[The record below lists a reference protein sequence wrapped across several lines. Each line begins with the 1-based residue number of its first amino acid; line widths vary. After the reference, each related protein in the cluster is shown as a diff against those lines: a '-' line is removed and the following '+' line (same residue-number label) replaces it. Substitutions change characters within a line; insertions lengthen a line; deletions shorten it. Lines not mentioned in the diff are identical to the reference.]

1 VPGQYRLPDSCDGGL
16 SMSQF
21 AKDPQEMTDE
31 ELLETVASYDEDEYP
46 VAKHA
51 KRALNQGEED
61 SS

>member
-1 VPGQYRLPDSCDGGL
+1 
-16 SMSQF
+16 MSQF

-51 KRALNQGEED
+51 KRALSQGEED